1 MEMEINMELIGSLFI
16 FLTLVIVSY
25 SYARKKRLEQE
36 TIKRTNVGSKNQLN
50 ILQEE
55 LERRTKIIN
64 RVEAFIKSSKF
75 IEPIATWRNERIYK
89 YVFNNGYLYEF
100 DDILPENNQRIGID
114 DDFLCFKQFCYKR
127 VNNPTEFMTKF
138 GPALNQI

>member
-1 MEMEINMELIGSLFI
+1 MEINMELIGSVFI
-16 FLTLVIVSY
+16 FISLVIFSY
-25 SYARKKRLEQE
+25 SYAKKKRVEQE
-36 TIKRTNVGSKNQLN
+36 AMKQNNNGGTNQLN
-50 ILQEE
+50 VLQEE

-75 IEPIATWRNERIYK
+75 IEPIATWRNERIFK

-100 DDILPENNQRIGID
+100 EDILPENNQRVGID

-127 VNNPTEFMTKF
+127 VSNPTDFMVKF
-138 GPALNQI
+138 GSALNQG

>member
-1 MEMEINMELIGSLFI
+1 MKREINMELIGSLFV

-25 SYARKKRLEQE
+25 SYAKKKRLEQE
-36 TIKRTNVGSKNQLN
+36 TIKKTNVGSKNQLN

-100 DDILPENNQRIGID
+100 EDILPENNQRIGID

-138 GPALNQI
+138 GAALNQI

>member
-1 MEMEINMELIGSLFI
+1 MELIGSLFV

-25 SYARKKRLEQE
+25 SYAKKKRLEQE
-36 TIKRTNVGSKNQLN
+36 TIKKTNVGSKNQLN

-100 DDILPENNQRIGID
+100 EDILPENNQRIGID

-138 GPALNQI
+138 GAALNQI